1 MATRTITGDTST
13 TRTTTTVTTSG
24 QILRAEEKV
33 VNLTY
38 SHKMYTSDVTRMSF
52 ASSLKNG

>member
-13 TRTTTTVTTSG
+13 TRTTTTGITSG

-33 VNLTY
+33 VNVTY
-38 SHKMYTSDVTRMSF
+38 SYKMYTSDVTRMSF